1 MGRPVP
7 LTRQWRTDMESAEW
21 FGAAGV
27 DDRCDRQNMPW
38 EVVLQL
44 LKVSCVVMMM
54 RGSVS

>member
-1 MGRPVP
+1 MP